1 MFSAILI
8 EKGSE
13 KGGTEQS
20 VAVTDVDE
28 AQLPDGDVTV
38 DVEYSS
44 LNFKDG
50 LAITGK
56 SPVVRK
62 FPMVP
67 GIDLAGVVTDSSPR
81 GLEERRPR
89 RPQRLGRRRDPL
101 GRVRPACP
109 PQRRLAGAAAV

>member
-8 EKGSE
+8 EKDDNGQ
-13 KGGTEQS
+13 T
-20 VAVTDVDE
+20 VARTDLDE
-28 AQLPDGDVTV
+28 AQLPDGDVSI
-38 DVEYSS
+38 DVEYST

-67 GIDLAGVVTDSSPR
+67 GIDLAGVVTDSSHADWKT
-81 GLEERRPR
+81 GDCRRA
-89 RPQRLGRRRDPL
+89 QRLGRR
-101 GRVRPACP
+101 
-109 PQRRLAGAAAV
+109 